1 MILAPGVGVSGPIF
15 MALDLSFGSR
25 FHFLRFCFV
34 EISFDVLL
42 RFLLI
47 CWVFLLIGSLL
58 CGFGAKSGG
67 EWGISQ
73 DTAFRCN
80 LKGTVLETICTI
92 FWI

>member
-25 FHFLRFCFV
+25 FHFLRFCF
-34 EISFDVLL
+34 L

-47 CWVFLLIGSLL
+47 CWVFLLIGFLL